1 MASGKAVAALGLT
14 LILCVFLAAC
24 GGHSKPAPAGAPV
37 IFESSLPS
45 GAVNVPYHTT
55 VHVTNG
61 TGTPPFTWGITSG
74 NLPAGLSLNA
84 DSGAI
89 TGTPTTI
96 VNASFTVQVTDTKS
110 LTGSKALS
118 INIRGAVS
126 ITPPTL
132 PGGQVTFPY
141 SANLSATGGVL
152 PYTWSV
158 SSGSLPPGLTLTTNA
173 DSTATI
179 SGTPTLLGT
188 STFTLQVADAE
199 IPPATGS
206 SGTLSISILGFVT
219 ITNTSLPDGNVA
231 IFYDAQLIATG
242 GLAPYTWSLTSDS
255 GPLPPGLSLTTTT
268 GVISGTP
275 ATTGSYPIRV
285 QVTDS
290 ESTPQTATG
299 DFTITINPTP
309 QLQVTTSS
317 LPAGTQGVRYSN
329 SLAATG
335 GVPPYSWSL
344 TSGPLPAGLT
354 LSGTGIISGTPTG
367 HSGTFPI
374 TAQVTDTLGNTASS
388 SGLTLAINSGPL
400 VITTAALPAGT
411 QSVPYSVAM
420 SAAGG
425 TPPYTWSLRF
435 GTLPSGLTLNPS
447 TGVISGTPTTSGA
460 NSVEF
465 QVQDSAS
472 PPAITFSPPFAFNI
486 NPALTNAVLTGDYA
500 FSFSGYNNGTPVVAA
515 GRFTADGTGAISNG
529 LLDSNT
535 AGAPPVIGLA
545 FTGTY
550 SITADG
556 LGTMTFND
564 TQGPVFVLAVAVDST
579 GAGTLIQSDPNNP
592 QEYASGA
599 LKRQTIVSLTGGNL
613 TFGSSGV
620 DMAGNRFASAGT
632 FQINASGTLTKGII
646 DTNDGGAVVPAAV
659 LGGAY
664 AAPDPSTGRGTA
676 SLRINSSQAQNFSYY
691 LVSSGE
697 MIQVSIDQISDT
709 SPLTLASVLKGTSQG
724 VGFTNVALR
733 GVSVVQT
740 NAVNP
745 NGGSPEAI
753 GVAGSFTGDGT
764 TDGNGFGNATLL
776 FDQNTGGTLAQQQI
790 AGGQYKVNPLNGR
803 VILSGFGGTPPV
815 LYLVSQNQAFLVG
828 SDGNVTSGVLA
839 PQVAGTSG
847 VPLNN
852 VSVLGAYVGGSVL
865 PALPAVT
872 NQVDWLFSDGNGNIN
887 VSQDSSGPGGPQTRQ
902 FAVTYQVD
910 AAGRALVESNPG
922 GTLQGILFVISPTRI
937 VILSTDTNP
946 VLSTFSI
953 GKAAN

>member
-24 GGHSKPAPAGAPV
+24 GGGSKAATASAPV

-45 GAVNVPYHTT
+45 GAVNVPYRAT
-55 VHVTNG
+55 VHVTRG
-61 TGTPPFTWGITSG
+61 TGTSPFTWSITSG
-74 NLPAGLSLNA
+74 SLPPGLSL
-84 DSGAI
+84 DSSSGAI

-96 VNASFTVQVTDTKS
+96 VNATFTVQVTDAKS
-110 LTGSKALS
+110 LTGSKVLS

-132 PGGQVTFPY
+132 PGGTVGSPY
-141 SANLSATGGVL
+141 LATLTETGGL
-152 PYTWSV
+152 PPYTWSV
-158 SSGSLPPGLTLTTNA
+158 SSGSLPNGLTLTSNSDGTG
-173 DSTATI
+173 TI
-179 SGTPTLLGT
+179 SGTPTTLGPY
-188 STFTLQVADAE
+188 TFTVQVADGE
-199 IPPATGS
+199 TPPATGN
-206 SGTLSISILGFVT
+206 SGSLNIYIEGFVT
-219 ITNTSLPDGNVA
+219 ISNTSLPDGNVA
-231 IFYDAQLIATG
+231 IFYDTQLIATG
-242 GLAPYTWSLTSDS
+242 GLAPYTWSLTSGS
-255 GPLPPGLSLTTTT
+255 LPPGLSLTTTS

-275 ATTGSYPIRV
+275 TTTGAYPITV
-285 QVTDS
+285 QVVDS
-290 ESTPQTATG
+290 ESTPATASG
-299 DFTITINPTP
+299 MFTITINPTP
-309 QLQVTTSS
+309 PLQVTTSS
-317 LPAGTQGVRYSN
+317 LPAGTQGVRYLN

-344 TSGPLPAGLT
+344 TAGPLPAGLT

-367 HSGTFPI
+367 NSGTFPI

-388 SGLTLAINSGPL
+388 SGLTLTINSGRL

-411 QSVPYSVAM
+411 QSVPYSAAM

-435 GTLPSGLTLNPS
+435 GTLPNGLTLNPS
-447 TGVISGTPTTSGA
+447 TGVVSGTPTTSGA

-472 PPAITFSPPFAFNI
+472 PPAIFLSPPFGINI
-486 NPALTNAVLTGDYA
+486 NPALTNAALTGDYA

-515 GRFTADGTGAISNG
+515 GRFTADGSGSISNG
-529 LLDSNT
+529 LLDANR
-535 AGAPPVIGLA
+535 AGAPPVIGLS

-556 LGTMTFND
+556 LGTMTFN
-564 TQGPVFVLAVAVDST
+564 TSGPSLVLAVAVDST
-579 GAGTLIQSDPNNP
+579 GAGMLIQSDPSNP

-599 LKRQTIVSLTGGNL
+599 IKRQTIVSLAGGSYA
-613 TFGSSGV
+613 FGSSGV
-620 DMAGNRFASAGT
+620 DVAGNRFAGAGA
-632 FQINASGTLTKGII
+632 FQLNASGILSKGII
-646 DTNDGGAVVPAAV
+646 DTNDGGTVPAAAV

-664 AAPDPSTGRGTA
+664 SAPDPSSGRGTA
-676 SLRINSSQAQNFSYY
+676 SLSINSGAAQNFSYY

-709 SPLTLASVLKGTSQG
+709 SPLTLTSVLKGNAAGTS
-724 VGFTNVALR
+724 FNNLALR
-733 GVSVVQT
+733 GVSIVQT

-745 NGGSPEAI
+745 NGGSPQAI

-803 VILSGFGGTPPV
+803 VILTGFGGTPPV
-815 LYLVSQNQAFLVG
+815 LYLVNPNQAFLVG

-887 VSQDSSGPGGPQTRQ
+887 VSQDSSGPGGPQTNQ